1 MVRKVRRYN
10 NMEAKR
16 ESWSSLEVKT
26 KIAYI
31 TAIVAFFL
39 GWALTIAGF
48 IIGAGIISDSV
59 LWVLGQS
66 LVYAASVF
74 GVGMYV
80 TTSVRGMKTAIR
92 HFMADEDRKFRNND
106 YMAER
111 NDFGDT
117 TVEDIGDGDTAED
130 N

>member
-1 MVRKVRRYN
+1 
-10 NMEAKR
+10 MENLR
-16 ESWSSLEVKT
+16 EALKWSALDIKQ

-31 TAIVAFFL
+31 TAVSAFVI
-39 GWALTIAGF
+39 GWGLTIAGF
-48 IIGAGIISDSV
+48 IIGAGVISDSV

-80 TTSVRGMKTAIR
+80 GGEIRSMKRNIR
-92 HFMADEDRKFRNND
+92 RFIRDEERIVHDD
-106 YMAER
+106 YGQYGQYGQEEEIEE
-111 NDFGDT
+111 T
-117 TVEDIGDGDTAED
+117 EDD